1 MAGSRNITQ
10 LPYARNSLPPM
21 SPVDYEP
28 PPDATEP
35 TIKKKRKRA
44 DARQLEMPHI
54 ILPHSHPQKS
64 VPLPAYGG
72 RQQVH
77 EDVPLPAENAAVQG
91 LIQDAHR
98 LPPPEYEAAY
108 HQFHP
113 DYPMAPFMQIQ
124 QDGRVPQGVPAHLQA
139 TAPEV
144 QENHDNIFGYAPA
157 DPAVGPPQYFPGPE
171 PLPYQAPLANAAPAD
186 GLRNLAGR
194 YINNPGTRIN
204 MLRIEPGIAGHFEVW
219 IVLEMADI
227 L

>member
-1 MAGSRNITQ
+1 MPGHHVRPQQAGHLSAETTFPR
-10 LPYARNSLPPM
+10 
-21 SPVDYEP
+21 PV
-28 PPDATEP
+28 
-35 TIKKKRKRA
+35 
-44 DARQLEMPHI
+44 PHQ
-54 ILPHSHPQKS
+54 PHGHVVQNAA

-72 RQQVH
+72 QQQVHVH

-113 DYPMAPFMQIQ
+113 YYPMVPYMQIQ
-124 QDGRVPQGVPAHLQA
+124 QDGRVAQGVPAHLQA
-139 TAPEV
+139 VAPEV
-144 QENHDNIFGYAPA
+144 QENHDNIFEYAPA

-204 MLRIEPGIAGHFEVW
+204 MLRIEPGLAGHFEVW
-219 IVLEMADI
+219 IVLEMPDI